1 MSASFVSG
9 ELAGTGIALVS
20 VPRFERAARRHG
32 ERMLARLF
40 LPAEIEY
47 ARRRRAGAQSLAAR
61 MAVKLAARDALG
73 RLGLPPPPARDLE
86 VVRERGRAPA
96 LAPRGE
102 TRARLAGRV
111 RFAISLTHD
120 PEWALATVWLERA
133 GPR

>member
-1 MSASFVSG
+1 VPSG

-47 ARRRRAGAQSLAAR
+47 ARRKRTGAQSLAAR
-61 MAVKLAARDALG
+61 LAVKLAARDALG

-96 LAPRGE
+96 LKPRGR
-102 TRARLAGRV
+102 TRARLAGRGV

-133 GPR
+133 ESR